1 MSTCPRGRTS
11 ARRPRAV
18 PPPLSTGLW
27 RSAGEA
33 APRSPWSVG
42 GARCR
47 HGTARIPAF
56 LHNPSPACAQPRG
69 TGVPALSTGSYPQAG
84 AAHRRLST
92 GLCPTSARF
101 GGSARCVA
109 ERREYGSELRCR
121 PGFRAPE
128 AAVALP
134 TPAAE
139 PDRVNGRWPLSC
151 GQLDPQSFCQGWPGM
166 RGGRKKIF
174 DEFPEVIHRRGS
186 KSVDNLVDNLWTTAP
201 RLWVTRG
208 VPVDEGRGH
217 PITRPP
223 AAVENLGKTCG
234 RSCGRTVENLGTT
247 RFIHR
252 TPKLCTGFS
261 TSPVDKN
268 SGADLVKQGLSTVS
282 TGPTTTAHLDQ
293 PSVAS
298 KRQRG
303 KSVDNSPGA
312 TRPTSRQ
319 RQRGNPGNVWSRP
332 CPPPPGS
339 ER

>member
-1 MSTCPRGRTS
+1 MSARTHVRTS
-11 ARRPRAV
+11 PPSRSPAPVHRAVEECGAGRRPGARAPSAARGADTARR
-18 PPPLSTGLW
+18 GC
-27 RSAGEA
+27 
-33 APRSPWSVG
+33 PRSPTTPPPPV
-42 GARCR
+42 
-47 HGTARIPAF
+47 
-56 LHNPSPACAQPRG
+56 HNPAERACGRCPQGVIHRLEPSTGGYPQVYAQPRPG
-69 TGVPALSTGSYPQAG
+69 SGARRGVWPNVASTARNCGVVPVSGPRRRLLPCPHLRRSPIMSTDDGLFPVDNSAHSPFARVGRECAG
-84 AAHRRLST
+84 A
-92 GLCPTSARF
+92 
-101 GGSARCVA
+101 
-109 ERREYGSELRCR
+109 
-121 PGFRAPE
+121 
-128 AAVALP
+128 
-134 TPAAE
+134 
-139 PDRVNGRWPLSC
+139 
-151 GQLDPQSFCQGWPGM
+151 
-166 RGGRKKIF
+166 RKKIF

-208 VPVDEGRGH
+208 VPVDEGGGH
-217 PITRPP
+217 PITRSP

-252 TPKLCTGFS
+252 PPKLCTGFS